1 MIRGFLRTL
10 LTVIVAVV
18 MMHANLARADEK
30 KGVRIN
36 GFEMKYVEL
45 GPKGAQSVIFLHG
58 FTDSSHSWSTTAPLL
73 ADKFRCFLLDQRGH
87 GDSEKPQGGYTVPQ
101 LGEDV
106 IAFMDA
112 LEIEKA
118 TLVGHSMGSFVAH
131 QVASVNPDRV
141 SRLVLVASAPT
152 CVGNPVLP
160 EIWKTYGAPGFKDPI
175 DPKLIEAWQTG
186 PNPVDPAFFAKVL
199 EESAKPPARV
209 WKACLR
215 GLMTDD
221 HRFFLRDI
229 KAPTLIIW
237 GDKDT
242 FFSKTE
248 QDALA
253 EVIPGTVLIA
263 YPGGGH
269 NVQWETGGPEKVA
282 ADIRAFL
289 GTP

>member
-1 MIRGFLRTL
+1 
-10 LTVIVAVV
+10 
-18 MMHANLARADEK
+18 
-30 KGVRIN
+30 
-36 GFEMKYVEL
+36 
-45 GPKGAQSVIFLHG
+45 
-58 FTDSSHSWSTTAPLL
+58 
-73 ADKFRCFLLDQRGH
+73 
-87 GDSEKPQGGYTVPQ
+87 
-101 LGEDV
+101 
-106 IAFMDA
+106 MDA

-289 GTP
+289 WTP

>member
-1 MIRGFLRTL
+1 MNRGWMRMLP
-10 LTVIVAVV
+10 VVVAVV
-18 MMHANLARADEK
+18 AVLSANPVRADEK
-30 KGVRIN
+30 KEISIN
-36 GFEMKYVEL
+36 GFEMKYMEL

-112 LEIEKA
+112 LEIKKA

-131 QVASVNPDRV
+131 QVASANAGRV

-160 EIWKTYGAPGFKDPI
+160 EIWKIYGAPGFKDPI

-186 PNPVDPAFFAKVL
+186 PNPVDPAFFTKVL

-209 WKACLR
+209 WKSCLR

-221 HRFFLRDI
+221 HRFFLKDI
-229 KAPTLIIW
+229 KAPTLILW

-242 FFSKTE
+242 FFSKAE

-253 EVIPGTVLIA
+253 EAIPDAVLIA

-269 NVQWETGGPEKVA
+269 NVQWETGGHEKVA
-282 ADIRAFL
+282 TDIKAFL
-289 GTP
+289 DKP

>member
-1 MIRGFLRTL
+1 MIGGNFAMPSYILIHGGAEGAWCWDPIVPLLRAAKG
-10 LTVIVAVV
+10 VQDVVAVDLPGFGERRLTNHEHITFDDSV
-18 MMHANLARADEK
+18 ATVVDHADR
-30 KGVRIN
+30 
-36 GFEMKYVEL
+36 
-45 GPKGAQSVIFLHG
+45 
-58 FTDSSHSWSTTAPLL
+58 
-73 ADKFRCFLLDQRGH
+73 LDLRN
-87 GDSEKPQGGYTVPQ
+87 
-101 LGEDV
+101 
-106 IAFMDA
+106 I
-112 LEIEKA
+112 I
-118 TLVGHSMGSFVAH
+118 LVGHSMGSFVAH
-131 QVASVNPDRV
+131 QVASANPGRV

-160 EIWKTYGAPGFKDPI
+160 EIWKTSGSPDFKDPI

-221 HRFFLRDI
+221 HRFFLKDI
-229 KAPTLIIW
+229 KTPTRIIW

-248 QDALA
+248 QDALVEA
-253 EVIPGTVLIA
+253 IPDAVLIP

-269 NVQWETGGPEKVA
+269 NVQWETGGNEKVA
-282 ADIRAFL
+282 AHIRAFL
-289 GTP
+289 GKP